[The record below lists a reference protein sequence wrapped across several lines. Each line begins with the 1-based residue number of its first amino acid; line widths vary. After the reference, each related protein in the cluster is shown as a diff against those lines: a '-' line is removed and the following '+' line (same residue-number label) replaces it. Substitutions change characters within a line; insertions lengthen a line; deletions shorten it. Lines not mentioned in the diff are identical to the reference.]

1 MSGSYRGVI
10 FAFGLILCGAQPPK
24 EQQHGTTRTQQSSN
38 PPAPSY
44 APYPGY
50 NPDPCYQSQDHDAA
64 DLCAQWRASIAA
76 EKAAHETRRS
86 TNWSIVATFL
96 SFIAVIGLIVTIRQT
111 YGALGEARRGNRL
124 NLMQERRSRREGR
137 EAAASQERALQIA
150 EKNADAAERAVSET
164 QRIGEAQV
172 RCYLNVSKCYMSYK
186 GHQWLIGCKVENTG
200 RSPAIMAEWEPTLV
214 TYIIDKGG
222 IRYSVATTL
231 GGTLHYDIPVSGER
245 DLAARIIEEPL
256 NENEIQRLS
265 GGLEVFFQLTA
276 KVKCLDVFDRQ
287 VEHEAIFLLTLN
299 SIPDIDQFFD
309 LTRGTKVVIAT

>member
-1 MSGSYRGVI
+1 
-10 FAFGLILCGAQPPK
+10 
-24 EQQHGTTRTQQSSN
+24 
-38 PPAPSY
+38 
-44 APYPGY
+44 
-50 NPDPCYQSQDHDAA
+50 
-64 DLCAQWRASIAA
+64 
-76 EKAAHETRRS
+76 
-86 TNWSIVATFL
+86 
-96 SFIAVIGLIVTIRQT
+96 
-111 YGALGEARRGNRL
+111 
-124 NLMQERRSRREGR
+124 
-137 EAAASQERALQIA
+137 
-150 EKNADAAERAVSET
+150 
-164 QRIGEAQV
+164 
-172 RCYLNVSKCYMSYK
+172 MSYK